1 MTIKRLLL
9 PAFALSLSALAMPHA
24 HSHAQWAPNGLT
36 PPRTDRSDIKSGP
49 CGAARTDTPAVL
61 QSGSTVTVSYLSTI
75 FHNGDFRIAF
85 SEANDMGFDGNVLA
99 DGIID
104 YRDEAERTHEITL
117 PDVECDQCTLQ
128 LIQVM
133 RDRNP
138 PTNYY
143 SCADITLV
151 RGMADDTAP
160 PDGVTNLTAL
170 PGDGQALLSWSNP
183 NDEDFAGVLLLQQST
198 DISARPV
205 DGESYTAGDAINEA
219 NVIFSGRSDNTTAS
233 GLVPGAPAH
242 FAAFA
247 YDHTLNYS
255 AAVHTSVD
263 VPQQTP
269 NFAPRV
275 TLEWMQLI
283 HHTGEADNSGSSGE
297 VVITAMVEDD
307 NADDSHLYSWS
318 SVDLPLADSDD
329 DPAQF
334 TFDPRGVES
343 GLHEFRVTVTDDGES
358 ALSTTASVFIMFTP
372 QPRGGGSGGK
382 AAWTLLLSLVGLW
395 ALGRRQRSA
404 RSW

>member
-1 MTIKRLLL
+1 MTITRLLL

-24 HSHAQWAPNGLT
+24 HSHAKWDPNGLT

-61 QSGSTVTVSYLSTI
+61 QSGSTVTVAYLSTI
-75 FHNGDFRIAF
+75 FHSGDFRIAF
-85 SEANDMGFDGNVLA
+85 SEANDLGFDENILA

-104 YRDEAERTHEITL
+104 YRDEPERTHEITL

-183 NDEDFAGVLLLQQST
+183 NDEDFAGVLVLQQSAEV
-198 DISARPV
+198 SARPV
-205 DGESYTAGDAINEA
+205 DGESYTAGDAIDEA
-219 NVIFSGRSDNTTAS
+219 SVIFSGRSDATTADD
-233 GLVPGAPAH
+233 LLPGTSTH

-247 YDHTLNYS
+247 YDHNLNYS
-255 AAVHTSVD
+255 AAVRTSVD
-263 VPQQTP
+263 VPQQMP

-275 TLEWMQLI
+275 TLEWVQLI
-283 HHTGEADNSGSSGE
+283 HHYPTGKADNSGSSGE
-297 VVITAMVEDD
+297 VVITARVEDD
-307 NADDSHLYSWS
+307 NAADSHSYNWS
-318 SVDLPLADSDD
+318 SVDLPVTDSDD

-334 TFDPRGVES
+334 TFDPRGLET
-343 GLHEFRVTVTDDGES
+343 GLHEFRVTVTDDGEP
-358 ALSTTASVFIMFTP
+358 ALSTTASVFITLTP
-372 QPRGGGSGGK
+372 QPRGGGGNVS
-382 AAWTLLLSLVGLW
+382 WPLLLSLGGLW
-395 ALGRRQRSA
+395 ALRRWQRSA
-404 RSW
+404 RSR